1 MYDHKVVKHGI
12 FMENKILFTSSLVLR
27 IDPSQRWSPVGGHAL
42 LKLKKLEW
50 DADEREKKRKKNK
63 KNMHKFLSKASR
75 GL

>member
-1 MYDHKVVKHGI
+1 
-12 FMENKILFTSSLVLR
+12 MENKILFTSSLVLR

-50 DADEREKKRKKNK
+50 DADEREKEKEKTNK
-63 KNMHKFLSKASR
+63 HKFLSKASR

>member
-1 MYDHKVVKHGI
+1 
-12 FMENKILFTSSLVLR
+12 MENKILFTSSLVLR

-50 DADEREKKRKKNK
+50 DADEWEKEKEKTNK
-63 KNMHKFLSKASR
+63 HKFLSKASR